1 MSSSRKPLIA
11 LSMGDPA
18 GIGAEIIVKALAIP
32 AVRSSARFIIH
43 GLHEFLEYAAD
54 RAEITPFWFR
64 IPHDEL
70 ADVESGVVVAD
81 YDEYGLLSPSIH
93 RPTAECGHASMR
105 FLTNAAT
112 GVLSGHAD
120 ALVTAPIHK
129 TSWRMAGY
137 KVPGHTEC
145 LANLAQAKRVGM
157 MFAGGR
163 LRVALASIHEP
174 LFSLQNSF
182 TIGRVFQPIE
192 LLADTLRRWFDI
204 EHPRIAVAGLNPHAG
219 EGGQF
224 GDEETRIIDPAMVMA
239 RENGIEVE
247 GPFPADTLFEQA
259 IRGHR
264 YDGIVAMYHDQGLIP
279 VKMHAFDSAVNLTMG
294 LPIIRTSPCHGT
306 AFDIVGKNLARPGS
320 MIAAIRMAI
329 EVSALQRRRAT
340 VAPP

>member
-1 MSSSRKPLIA
+1 MSSTKPLIA
-11 LSMGDPA
+11 ITMGDPA

-32 AVRSSARFIIH
+32 AVRSSARFVIH
-43 GLHEFLEYAAD
+43 GLHEFLDYAAD
-54 RAEITPFWFR
+54 RAEVTPFWFR
-64 IPHDEL
+64 VPHDEL
-70 ADVESGVVVAD
+70 SEIESGVVVAD

-105 FLTNAAT
+105 FVNDAAAA
-112 GVLSGHAD
+112 VLRGQAD

-137 KVPGHTEC
+137 KVPGHTEH
-145 LANLAQAKRVGM
+145 LAKLGHAKRVGM

-174 LFSLQNSF
+174 LFALQNTF

-192 LLADTLRRWFDI
+192 LLADALERWFGI

-219 EGGQF
+219 EGGHF
-224 GDEETRIIDPAMVMA
+224 GDEESRIIDPAMVMA
-239 RENGIEVE
+239 RESGIDVE

-259 IRGHR
+259 IRGRR

-279 VKMHAFDSAVNLTMG
+279 VKMHAFDSAVNLTLG
-294 LPIIRTSPCHGT
+294 LPFIRTSPCHGT
-306 AFDIVGKNLARPGS
+306 AFDIVGKNQARPGS
-320 MIAAIRMAI
+320 MIAAIRMAVEI
-329 EVSALQRRRAT
+329 AAQQRRGAA
-340 VAPP
+340 VARP